1 MIREIKSE
9 EITETVKK
17 LFISANYE
25 LGSTEHE
32 LIEDALKKERNS
44 TGKSVLKT
52 IRDNLDAAKEI
63 GVPICQDTGMAVLF
77 ADIGQDVHITGDD
90 FVSAVNRGVSLAY
103 TDGKMRASVVKDPLF
118 DRTNTKDNTPAII
131 HTNIVPGDKI
141 TITALPK
148 GFGSENMGKIKMMVP
163 TSTKED
169 IISFVLDTVKTAG
182 ANPCPPIMVGIGI
195 GGSFD
200 YAPVLAKK
208 ALARS
213 GKTHN
218 ENENYAAL
226 EDEILERINT
236 LGIGPQ
242 GFGGDTTAL
251 AVNIEYY
258 PTHIAGLPVAVNINC
273 HVMRHM
279 KAII

>member
-9 EITETVKK
+9 EITEAVKK
-17 LFISANYE
+17 LFISANYG

-32 LIEDALKKERNS
+32 LIEDAMKKERSS

-77 ADIGQDVHITGDD
+77 ADIGQDVHIIGDD

-242 GFGGDTTAL
+242 GFGGDITAL

>member
-63 GVPICQDTGMAVLF
+63 VVPICQDTGMAVLF
-77 ADIGQDVHITGDD
+77 ADIGQDVHIIGDD

-213 GKTHN
+213 GKAHN

>member
-17 LFISANYE
+17 LFISANYD

-32 LIEDALKKERNS
+32 LIEDALKKERSS

-77 ADIGQDVHITGDD
+77 ADIGQDVHIIGDD

>member
-32 LIEDALKKERNS
+32 LIEDALKKEGNS

-103 TDGKMRASVVKDPLF
+103 TDGKLRASVVKDPLF

-258 PTHIAGLPVAVNINC
+258 PTPIAGLPVAVNINC

>member
-32 LIEDALKKERNS
+32 LIEDALKKERSS

-77 ADIGQDVHITGDD
+77 ADIGQDVHIIGDD

-200 YAPVLAKK
+200 FAPVLAKK

-279 KAII
+279 KAVI

>member
-17 LFISANYE
+17 LFISANYG

-32 LIEDALKKERNS
+32 LIEDAMKKERSS

-77 ADIGQDVHITGDD
+77 ADIGQDVHIIGDD